1 MVFYKKDNIEISLIE
16 EKDIDAVLKLFE
28 SFDFNVTLDTGI
40 KPSTSTFES
49 IIRTNL
55 ALEKKYD
62 TVLVLKIDDVV
73 VGYISCYL
81 DYSRLVLGHI
91 AVDESYQHQG
101 YGRLLTY
108 VAMMLAAKTNRDVS
122 CICYHRNKYL
132 RTLGFFS
139 YDGIHYIFE
148 GRLDSNDLPDV
159 FMSIDEYANF
169 REEEINKEVEE
180 FSKFLESDLGQ
191 LILNLD

>member
-16 EKDIDAVLKLFE
+16 ENDIDSVLKLFE
-28 SFDFNVTLDTGI
+28 SFDFNITLDTGM

-55 ALEKKYD
+55 DLEKKYD
-62 TVLVLKIDDVV
+62 TVLVLKKDGLVI
-73 VGYISCYL
+73 GYISCYL

-91 AVDESYQHQG
+91 AIDESFQHQG

-108 VAMMLAAKTNRDVS
+108 VAMMLASKSNRDVS

-132 RTLGFFS
+132 RTLGFFT
-139 YDGIHYIFE
+139 YDGIHYMFE
-148 GRLDSNDLPDV
+148 GRLDSEDLPDV
-159 FMSIDEYANF
+159 FMSLEEYADF
-169 REEEINKEVEE
+169 REKELNKEVEE